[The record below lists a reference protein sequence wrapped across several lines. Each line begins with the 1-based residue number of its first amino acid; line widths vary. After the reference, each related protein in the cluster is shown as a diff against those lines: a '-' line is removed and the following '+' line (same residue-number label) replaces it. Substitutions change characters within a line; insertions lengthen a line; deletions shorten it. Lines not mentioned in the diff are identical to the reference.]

1 MTPETVFGENV
12 LFGKCSDIAKTRVTT
27 DRSTAFP
34 NQFRTVVVHGIM
46 ACRDHDTA
54 ADIALEGLEVDFFR
68 PAQAD
73 IDDIRATVQKAFGH
87 SLGQRWAL
95 QAHIVADDNLSGIEV
110 ISIGQPDTVSN
121 VGFSSSGTRPRVS

>member
-1 MTPETVFGENV
+1 
-12 LFGKCSDIAKTRVTT
+12 
-27 DRSTAFP
+27 
-34 NQFRTVVVHGIM
+34 M

-54 ADIALEGLEVDFFR
+54 ADIALEGLEVHFFR

-87 SLGQRWAL
+87 GLGQRWAL

-110 ISIGQPDTVSN
+110 LSISSSDTVGDVRIQFIRHASTDI
-121 VGFSSSGTRPRVS
+121 VGFKAG